1 MPDHSTHNTGINSV
15 VKKYVHISL
24 KARVDYLSQAYFP
37 SINGVYFQKN
47 NEWLALNKLSSVG
60 LPEIYAYADM
70 SWDFRLSISDLAV
83 FFK

>member
-47 NEWLALNKLSSVG
+47 NE
-60 LPEIYAYADM
+60 
-70 SWDFRLSISDLAV
+70 
-83 FFK
+83 